1 MKKIRYKN
9 ILILEAGGPC
19 GVACLKILR
28 KIEGIKLFAADMDV
42 YSPGFQMADVS
53 IKVPPASSD
62 EFAGVVENIIKRYK
76 IDAVFPCFE
85 YGYDKLKN
93 IKGNFLIDFENAI
106 KNKDKF
112 GFNLL
117 CEKVDLPV
125 PKTYIYNTNEI
136 PESFPVYIKPRN
148 GVGSK
153 DNYVIKNR
161 KQYLSLVNFMPQGK
175 EFIVQEFLTGE
186 HWSADVLVDQGVF
199 KMAVTRRDIMQKAG
213 NPITVEVKK
222 NKELIDFAIKVQNI
236 LKIQFPFN
244 LEVFEVSKGKF
255 VINEINTRFGSGI
268 IFTVMSGVDM
278 VSYLAT
284 GDDKYLGKSKDGIF
298 SRYLEEI
305 EIISKNS

>member
-1 MKKIRYKN
+1 MKKNRYKN

-19 GVACLKILR
+19 GVVCLKTLR
-28 KIEGIKLFAADMDV
+28 KIKSIKLFAADIDI

-53 IKVPPASSD
+53 IKVPPSSSD
-62 EFAGVVENIIKRYK
+62 EFAGAVENIIKKYE
-76 IDAVFPCFE
+76 IDAIFPCFE

-106 KNKDKF
+106 KNKDKY
-112 GFNLL
+112 GFNLM
-117 CEKVDLPV
+117 CEKLGLPV
-125 PKTYIYNTNEI
+125 PKTYIYDSNLIPTNY
-136 PESFPVYIKPRN
+136 PVYIKPRS

-153 DNYVIKNR
+153 DNYIIKN
-161 KQYLSLVNFMPQGK
+161 KEQYIALANFVSSGT

-186 HWSADVLVDQGVF
+186 HWSVDVLVDQSVL

-222 NKELIDFAIKVQNI
+222 YDDLIKFATKVQSL
-236 LKIQFPFN
+236 LKIKSPFN

-278 VSYLAT
+278 ISYLAT

-305 EIISKNS
+305 KIDNKNS

>member
-1 MKKIRYKN
+1 MKRNRYKN

-19 GVACLKILR
+19 GVVCLKTLR
-28 KIEGIKLFAADMDV
+28 KVKGIKLFAADMDI

-53 IKVPPASSD
+53 INVPPSSSN
-62 EFAGVVENIIKRYK
+62 EFAGAVENIIEKYK

-85 YGYDKLKN
+85 YGYDQLKN

-106 KNKDKF
+106 KNKDKY
-112 GFNLL
+112 GFNLM
-117 CEKVDLPV
+117 CEKLGLPV
-125 PKTYIYNTNEI
+125 PKTYIYDSNLIPTNY
-136 PESFPVYIKPRN
+136 PVYIKPRS

-153 DNYVIKNR
+153 DNYTIKNNE
-161 KQYLSLVNFMPQGK
+161 QYLALANFVPLGT

-186 HWSADVLVDQGVF
+186 HWSVDVLVDQGTL

-222 NKELIDFAIKVQNI
+222 YDELIKFAIKVQNV
-236 LKIQFPFN
+236 LKIQSPFN
-244 LEVFEVSKGKF
+244 LEVFEISKGKF

-284 GDDKYLGKSKDGIF
+284 GNDKYLGKSKDGIF

-305 EIISKNS
+305 KIDNKNS